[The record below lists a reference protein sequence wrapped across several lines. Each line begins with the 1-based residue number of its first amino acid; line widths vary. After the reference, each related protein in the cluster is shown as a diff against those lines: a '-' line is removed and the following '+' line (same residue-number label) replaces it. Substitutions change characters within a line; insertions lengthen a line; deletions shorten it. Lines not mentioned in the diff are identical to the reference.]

1 MLSVNLFDP
10 SVRNNPFPTYARM
23 REESPVALIEPGG
36 FYTLSRHADVCAAF
50 LDTQTY
56 SSEGFRTVLE
66 PEWVGRNPVAD
77 SLIVRDPPRH
87 TQLRSL
93 ANRAF
98 VSRVLVAL
106 EQVMDAFAD
115 ELFSASNIVAGEEVD
130 AVEQLSQLF
139 VGTVMAEALGLEREL
154 VPRFVQWTNNITR
167 LTPVEPEPEVVEQ
180 VKALIQ
186 EEVDYL
192 SAVVRDRLASP
203 REGDLPSSLCQAEID
218 GERLTPDELLSF
230 MMILVGGGFETTIH
244 LLSKAIL
251 LLAERPDLHA
261 ALRADVSL
269 VPSFVDEML
278 RFDGPTHMLM
288 RLTTRDVEVHG
299 VTIPAYRPV
308 GLMIASAN
316 RDPSQFE
323 DPDAF
328 KLDRKVRG
336 ALAFGHGPHICIGAA
351 LAKIEGKVFLRE
363 LTQRFSRIEL
373 CSETRDWNL
382 ALHVRGLSTLP
393 VRLHV

>member
-1 MLSVNLFDP
+1 MLNVNLFEP
-10 SVRNNPFPTYARM
+10 NVRANPFPTYARM
-23 REESPVALIEPGG
+23 RDESPVALIEPGG
-36 FYTLSRHADVCAAF
+36 FYTLSRYPDVCAAF

-87 TQLRSL
+87 TQLRAL

-98 VSRVLVAL
+98 VSKVLVAL
-106 EQVMDAFAD
+106 EQVMEVLAD
-115 ELFSASNIVAGEEVD
+115 ELFGNPKIVAGEEIDV
-130 AVEQLSQLF
+130 VEDLSQLF
-139 VGTVMAEALGLEREL
+139 VGTVMAEALGLDREL
-154 VPRFVQWTNNITR
+154 VPRIVQWTNNITR
-167 LTPVEPEPEVVEQ
+167 LTPVVPEPEVIEQ
-180 VKALIQ
+180 VKALIK

-192 SAVVRDRLASP
+192 NEIIRDRLASP
-203 REGDLPSSLCQAEID
+203 REGDLPSALCQAEID
-218 GERLTPDELLSF
+218 GERLSEDELLSF

-244 LLSKAIL
+244 LLSKATL
-251 LLAERPDLHA
+251 LLADRPDLHA
-261 ALRADVSL
+261 ALRADPSL

-308 GLMIASAN
+308 GLMIGAAN
-316 RDPSQFE
+316 RDPSQFD
-323 DPDAF
+323 DPDTF
-328 KLDRKVRG
+328 KLDRKIRG

-363 LTQRFSRIEL
+363 LTKRFSRIEP
-373 CSETRDWNL
+373 SSDTRDWNL
-382 ALHVRGLSTLP
+382 ALHVRGLSSLP
-393 VRLHV
+393 ARLHV